1 MSNSLKEAIE
11 RAEQLPAQD
20 QDEIGRTVLSYIE
33 RMEQLRAEIDQGIA
47 SLDAGQGDEFDLR
60 GFIHSRYGAA

>member
-1 MSNSLKEAIE
+1 LNEAIK

-33 RMEQLRAEIDQGIA
+33 RLEQLRAEIDQGVA
-47 SLDAGQGDEFDLR
+47 SLDAGQGEEFDLR
-60 GFIHSRYGAA
+60 GFVRQRYGTA